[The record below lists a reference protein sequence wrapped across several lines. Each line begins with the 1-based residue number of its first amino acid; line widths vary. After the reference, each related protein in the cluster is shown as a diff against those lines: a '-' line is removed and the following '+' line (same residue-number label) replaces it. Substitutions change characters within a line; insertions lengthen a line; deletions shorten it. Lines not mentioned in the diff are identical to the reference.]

1 MSTATT
7 PTTSITLTAA
17 ESRRRSR
24 PHAAWRGRVRRL
36 PLALITIVLLVVEI
50 YPLVWLLLGSL
61 KTQSEFMNRPTWAL
75 PQNWANFANYAT
87 AWQAGISRNLLN
99 SVIAVF
105 PSLALIIVFGVAAGF
120 ALEVM
125 VWKGRN
131 TVLLLFLG
139 GIMIPSQ
146 MILLPL
152 FTVYFRIH
160 LTGTMWPLV
169 VTYTA
174 TGLPLTVFMMA
185 TYFRAIP
192 RELFEAATIDGASLL
207 RSFWSVAFPMMT
219 NAIFTVG
226 LVQFFF
232 LWNDLLLAMTFTSGS
247 GHNELATVQVGLLS
261 FQGRFGSVQYGPTMA
276 AICVNVL
283 ITLVLYLFLNQ
294 RVMKGMTAGAI
305 KG

>member
-1 MSTATT
+1 MKS
-7 PTTSITLTAA
+7 
-17 ESRRRSR
+17 
-24 PHAAWRGRVRRL
+24 VRRL
-36 PLALITIVLLVVEI
+36 PLVLVTALLLVIEV

-61 KTQSEFMNRPTWAL
+61 KTQHEFMNRPTWAL
-75 PQNWANFANYAT
+75 PLDWGNFSNYAT
-87 AWQAGISRNLLN
+87 AWEAGISRNLLN
-99 SVIAVF
+99 SVTAVL
-105 PSLALIIVFGVAAGF
+105 PSLFLIIVFGTAAGY

-125 VWKGRN
+125 VWRGRN
-131 TVLLLFLG
+131 SVLLLFLA

-152 FTVYFRIH
+152 FTTYYH
-160 LTGTMWPLV
+160 LHITGSLWPLV
-169 VTYTA
+169 ITYTA

-192 RELFEAATIDGASLL
+192 KELFEAAAIDGSSGL
-207 RSFWSVAFPMMT
+207 RSFWSIGFPMMA

-247 GHNELATVQVGLLS
+247 GHDELATVQVGLLS
-261 FQGRFGSVQYGPTMA
+261 FQGRFGTVQYGPTMA